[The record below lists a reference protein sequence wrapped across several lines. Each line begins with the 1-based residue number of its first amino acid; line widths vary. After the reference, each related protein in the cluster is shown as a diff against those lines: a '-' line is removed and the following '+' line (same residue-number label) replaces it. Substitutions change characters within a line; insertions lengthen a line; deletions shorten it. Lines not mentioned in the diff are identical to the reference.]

1 MSLHYLQKTGYVQEH
16 RTNAVQL
23 LGLLDAAIGS
33 IADAM
38 QETVGAATRFD
49 EAYRAVALLCRVAL
63 WANGYRPSATIE
75 EQQRVLI
82 GSLRHSIGL
91 DSERISRLDALR
103 IAVEYSVGRNDA
115 RRVRECIDAAGDLLR
130 DVTRWIARY
139 RPDLAAVDSVNGR
152 PGPDL
157 PFPGPRGRR
166 TPAASSP
173 ASSPRSRRR
182 PGSRN
187 ASSARG

>member
-1 MSLHYLQKTGYVQEH
+1 MSLHYLQKTGYLQEH

-23 LGLLDAAIGS
+23 LGLMDATIDS

-38 QETVGAATRFD
+38 QESVSAATRFD
-49 EAYRAVALLCRVAL
+49 EAYRAIALLCRVAL

-75 EQQRVLI
+75 GQQRFLI

-91 DSERISRLDALR
+91 DSERVARVDALR

-115 RRVRECIDAAGDLLR
+115 RRARECVEAAGDLLR

-139 RPDLAAVDSVNGR
+139 RPDLARVNAVSACPDPR
-152 PGPDL
+152 PR
-157 PFPGPRGRR
+157 FPGPHDRR
-166 TPAASSP
+166 TRCASSP
-173 ASSPRSRRR
+173 ASSPRNRRR
-182 PGSRN
+182 PGSRS
-187 ASSARG
+187 ASSGRG